1 MIENEYP
8 HQNYIK
14 ISLPLQVEHKFNQNT
29 PPDENNSNI
38 ILIPLMNDDNDNQYL
53 TFLHKKYTKYIID
66 FEKHVIALYANMI
79 INIYDRNVILQELNL
94 IIKDMI
100 KIFNNHLIKNYKE
113 KEAVPPNKPTNDI
126 FIKNFML
133 DHIFAMETIEKNNDQ
148 HNPFYEILEKLI
160 SLGKIYGYPSMD
172 TFFKLFLNDQYHHLF
187 SKKNNEII
195 NMYDEVFVPVNISV
209 CKKTIDDDSIIIK
222 KTKGAYEKLIDNMCA
237 ITLYFVKNNMPTQII
252 FTGYVSS
259 DVLNTYVRTSQIHSK
274 YLFRNK
280 KEFEQLVKHNHPE
293 IDQFFFSQYT
303 KIMNSYIYYVN
314 SPAKN
319 VTIIK
324 KMHDLYLS
332 LAMRGPNNTI
342 KLFLQ
347 SDVKNMYRIM
357 NVLLMGDDKMIH
369 IATLLFDSLQDKRN
383 QSCVIRDAIYN
394 NLSFYAQNKLTIVAI
409 DMKKELN
416 KLKSLTVENIPI
428 EKKLIIMVD
437 MPENVKAY
445 IIEKTQE
452 IKSGEN
458 NYKLQTAINNLMQFP
473 WKPKNFKSEYDNIR
487 DSMLKSR
494 NYLGTVEKRLNL
506 SVYGHDHSKKTLIEL
521 VGKWIQKPG
530 SHGQVLGLV
539 GPPGV
544 GKTLLAKSISYAL
557 DIPFT
562 MVGLGGI
569 KDSSDLIGH
578 NFTYANAQCGMI
590 VKQMIK
596 AGKWR
601 SMIFFDEVDKVS
613 KNNDVNEIFNT
624 LIHITDPNMNEHF
637 QDRFYSSA
645 IDFDLSGTLIIF
657 AYNNSELLDPIL
669 LDRIKEIKFS
679 AYSVNEKIEITQRHI
694 IKELADEFG
703 FPQEKI
709 LFSNAIIKYIID
721 KYTNEAGIRELKRN
735 IEKILLKLNIDRYYM
750 RGPFVTLMYTKY
762 VELHSTKH
770 KISDLNNKLELL
782 LDSKNINKIFN
793 FDFDGKLDIDID
805 IVHTYL
811 DKPLSVIEEVHK
823 NDLVGV
829 INGLY
834 ASTIGIGGIVPIQIY
849 KNHVNDMRAA
859 NFKLK
864 LTGNQKKVMKESV
877 QCALTVALNIV
888 SKKDAIKDYSNGFHI
903 HALDGGTPKD
913 GPSAGCAF
921 ATAFVSLLVGKKI
934 NKYVAMTGEIE
945 LTGKINKIGGLAT
958 KLIGAKKAGIKRVY
972 ICSEN
977 NDDYESIKKKDPT
990 LFDNTFEI
998 KIVNHI
1004 IDIVSDPYVILGVV
1018 STDFC
1023 KNIINEHHSH
1033 NKT

>member
-1 MIENEYP
+1 MTENEYQ
-8 HQNYIK
+8 HQNCDTFIPH
-14 ISLPLQVEHKFNQNT
+14 ITIQ
-29 PPDENNSNI
+29 DENNLNI
-38 ILIPLMNDDNDNQYL
+38 GSLGISQLNEDNDNQYL
-53 TFLHKKYTKYIID
+53 IFLHKKYTDHVVD
-66 FEKHVIALYANMI
+66 FEKHIITLHTNGI
-79 INIYDRNVILQELNL
+79 INVHDRNVILQELNL
-94 IIKDMI
+94 MIKNMI

-113 KEAVPPNKPTNDI
+113 KETNTLTKP
-126 FIKNFML
+126 L
-133 DHIFAMETIEKNNDQ
+133 DDMFVKKKVFDHMFAIDTGGKKT
-148 HNPFYEILEKLI
+148 NPFHEVQEKLV
-160 SLGKIYGYPSMD
+160 SLAKMYGYSSMNS
-172 TFFKLFLNDQYHHLF
+172 FFRLYLNEQYYYLF
-187 SKKNNEII
+187 SKKNNEVIGI
-195 NMYDEVFVPVNISV
+195 YDDVFVPINISL
-209 CKKTIDDDSIIIK
+209 CKKSTDDDIIVIK
-222 KTKGAYEKLIDNMCA
+222 KANNNYDKLIDNICT
-237 ITLYFVKNNMPTQII
+237 ITLYFTHNGSSMQIV
-252 FTGYVSS
+252 FMGYVETDS
-259 DVLNTYVRTSQIHSK
+259 LNTYIRTSQIHSK

-280 KEFEQLVKHNHPE
+280 REFEQLVKQNYPE
-293 IDQFFFSQYT
+293 IDSFFFSQYT
-303 KIMNSYIYYVN
+303 KITNSYIYYIN

-319 VTIIK
+319 AVMIK
-324 KMHDLYLS
+324 KIYDLYSS
-332 LAMRGPNNTI
+332 LTTKGPNNII

-347 SDVKNMYRIM
+347 SDVKNMYRII
-357 NVLLMGDDKMIH
+357 NVLLMGDEKMVH
-369 IATLLFDSLQDKRN
+369 IATLLFDSLQDKKN
-383 QSCVIRDAIYN
+383 QYSLLRDIIYN
-394 NLSFYAQNKLTIVAI
+394 HLSFNAQNKLTLVTA

-416 KLKSLTVENIPI
+416 RLKTLTIENIPI
-428 EKKLIIMVD
+428 EKKLVIMVD
-437 MPENVKAY
+437 MPEIVKAY

-473 WKPKNFKSEYDNIR
+473 WKPRNFKNEYDDIR

-494 NYLGTVEKRLNL
+494 NYLSGVEKKLDL
-506 SVYGHDHSKKTLIEL
+506 SVYGHEHSKKTLIEL

-544 GKTLLAKSISYAL
+544 GKTLLAKSISHAL

-601 SMIFFDEVDKVS
+601 SMMFFDEVDKVS
-613 KNNDVNEIFNT
+613 KNNDTNEIFNT
-624 LIHITDPNMNEHF
+624 LIHITDPNMNQHF

-645 IDFDLSGTLIIF
+645 MDFDLSGVLLIF

-669 LDRIKEIKFS
+669 LDRIKEIKFA
-679 AYSVNEKIEITQRHI
+679 AYSVNEKIEITKKHI
-694 IKELADEFG
+694 IKELVEEFG
-703 FPQEKI
+703 FPQDKI
-709 LFSNAIIKYIID
+709 LFSDTIIKYIID

-750 RGPFVTLMYTKY
+750 RGPFMTLMYAKY
-762 VELHSTKH
+762 VELHNDKH
-770 KISDLNNKLELL
+770 KLSDLNNKLELL
-782 LDSKNINKIFN
+782 LDSKNIDRIFN
-793 FDFDGKLDIDID
+793 FDFVGTLDIDVD
-805 IVHTYL
+805 IVHNYL
-811 DKPLSVIEEVHK
+811 DKPSTVIEEVHK

-849 KNHVNDMRAA
+849 KNHVNDIRVT

-877 QCALTVALNIV
+877 QCALTVALNII

-903 HALDGGTPKD
+903 HTLDGGTPKD

-921 ATAFVSLLVGKKI
+921 TTAFVSLLLGKKI
-934 NKYVAMTGEIE
+934 NRYVAMTGEID

-977 NDDYESIKKKDPT
+977 VEDYDMIKKKDPA
-990 LFDNTFEI
+990 LFDDTFEI
-998 KIVNHI
+998 KVVNHI
-1004 IDIVSDPYVILGVV
+1004 IDIVSDPYVILGV
-1018 STDFC
+1018 SSHDFC
-1023 KNIINEHHSH
+1023 KNVIKEHHNH
-1033 NKT
+1033 K